1 MCKKLVPMATTIL
14 LALSS
19 SAYANSFVNGGF
31 EDGNLNGW
39 LGGGGTWTGSPAPPV
54 NPATYNAGTP
64 NNTLMTVGV
73 DPITGAA
80 QVYSGNNSVR
90 VNDSVN
96 DYSVST
102 LRQSVTN
109 YTDNNIFFAWNAV
122 LQASHTLTDS
132 DYFSLTL
139 RDDTDGVD
147 LVSRAYSSA
156 GAIGSGTTGVT
167 WTPFQ
172 SGGWFSSGWVVE
184 QIDLLALGAVGH
196 DFTLTLLAS
205 DCPYGGH
212 AGYVYLDGFGSVI
225 PPGGSVPEPGSLA
238 LLGLGMAG
246 LAVLG
251 RRQKKAG

>member
-1 MCKKLVPMATTIL
+1 MTKQLVSMAVAAL
-14 LALSS
+14 LAVGS
-19 SAYANSFVNGGF
+19 SAQAASFVNGSF

-39 LGGGGTWTGSPAPPV
+39 TGGGGTWTGSPLPPV
-54 NPATYNAGTP
+54 NPATYNGGTP
-64 NNTLMTVGV
+64 NNTIVNAGV
-73 DPITGAA
+73 DPITGAST
-80 QVYSGNNSVR
+80 VYSGSNAVR
-90 VNDSVN
+90 VNDSIN

-109 YTDNNIFFAWNAV
+109 YTDNSIFFAWNAV

-139 RDDTDGVD
+139 RDDTAGTD

-167 WTPFQ
+167 WTPFG
-172 SGGWFSSGWVVE
+172 SWFSSGWVVE
-184 QIDLLALGAVGH
+184 EIDLVALGAVGH

-212 AGYVYLDGFGSVI
+212 AGYAYLDSFGSVI
-225 PPGGSVPEPGSLA
+225 PTNDVPEPGSLA
-238 LLGLGMAG
+238 LLGLGLAG
-246 LAVLG
+246 LTAL
-251 RRQKKAG
+251 RRRFTAA